1 MAAPPAFNVTPSQH
15 PLACSF
21 YEKTVHLLEKVNES
35 NPQYKQD
42 VGNVLF
48 PFVASITS
56 ESYAPKITGMII
68 DLSI

>member
-1 MAAPPAFNVTPSQH
+1 MAAPPAFNVVPSQH

-21 YEKTVHLLEKVNES
+21 YEKAVHILEKVNES

-42 VGNVLF
+42 VGNFLF